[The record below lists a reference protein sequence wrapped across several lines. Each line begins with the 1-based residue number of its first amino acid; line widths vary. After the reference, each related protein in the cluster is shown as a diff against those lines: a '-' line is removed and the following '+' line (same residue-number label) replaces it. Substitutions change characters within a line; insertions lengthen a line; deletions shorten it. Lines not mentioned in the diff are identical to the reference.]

1 MHLCSEKYFRLQG
14 FFFFIVIDLVKGRA
28 KMALITSSF
37 EKFIQYLTRLSE
49 IKCCE
54 STQYEIPSAD
64 ACLIYREMPQI
75 RDSDTACCTF
85 STKCLN

>member
-1 MHLCSEKYFRLQG
+1 MNLWGFFVTEGMRFLDTMHSCSEKYFLLQG
-14 FFFFIVIDLVKGRA
+14 FFFYIVIDLVKGRA

-54 STQYEIPSAD
+54 ST
-64 ACLIYREMPQI
+64 
-75 RDSDTACCTF
+75 
-85 STKCLN
+85 